1 MSLRIWALAV
11 LALTGC
17 RSSRYDLI
25 LAGGRVVDGSGN
37 GWFYGDVGVRGDRIA
52 RVGPAG
58 SLAAA
63 SGARRIDA
71 RGLVVAPGFI
81 DILGQ
86 SRYSALYGDGRMV
99 AKVTQGVTTE
109 IMGEGI
115 SNAPANDK
123 SDPAAPRKL
132 RGAHG
137 FAHWLSAMQAH
148 GVSLNV
154 GSFVGGATVRRYAMG
169 GKPGPPSAAEL
180 DTMRAAVRRAMTD
193 GALGLATALGYPPGN
208 YASTP
213 ELIALA
219 KVAGSYG
226 GIYAT
231 HLRSEGD
238 RLLEAIDEAL
248 EIGRAG
254 GLPVEIYHLKAA
266 GERNWPKAAL
276 AIAKIDS
283 ARAAGQDVG
292 ADMYPYTAA
301 WTTLSACIPPWASA
315 DGRLMENL
323 SDSSTRARIH
333 DAMLGQRSGD
343 DLCQLATPA
352 GVVVGGLTAARGRHI
367 DGMRLSDLAQQRSQ
381 DWADV
386 VIDLVK
392 QHRRGMR
399 AIFPLASEDA
409 IVLQMR
415 QPWMKF
421 GTDAAALV
429 GAGPRGRG
437 HPRGYGTY
445 PRILGRF
452 VREQQVLTLEEAV
465 RKMTSAVAAR
475 LSIRD
480 RGLLREGMCADIVV
494 FDPQSIADRAT
505 FEAPQEI
512 STGVRYVF
520 VNGVEVVKEG
530 RHTGAKPGR
539 ALRGPGRGMGPT

>member
-1 MSLRIWALAV
+1 
-11 LALTGC
+11 
-17 RSSRYDLI
+17 
-25 LAGGRVVDGSGN
+25 
-37 GWFYGDVGVRGDRIA
+37 
-52 RVGPAG
+52 
-58 SLAAA
+58 
-63 SGARRIDA
+63 
-71 RGLVVAPGFI
+71 
-81 DILGQ
+81 
-86 SRYSALYGDGRMV
+86 
-99 AKVTQGVTTE
+99 
-109 IMGEGI
+109 
-115 SNAPANDK
+115 
-123 SDPAAPRKL
+123 
-132 RGAHG
+132 
-137 FAHWLSAMQAH
+137 
-148 GVSLNV
+148 
-154 GSFVGGATVRRYAMG
+154 
-169 GKPGPPSAAEL
+169 
-180 DTMRAAVRRAMTD
+180 VRRAMSD
-193 GALGLATALGYPPGN
+193 GALGLATALAYPPGT
-208 YASTP
+208 YASTR
-213 ELIALA
+213 ELIELA

-283 ARAAGQDVG
+283 ARSAGQDVG

-301 WTTLSACIPPWASA
+301 WTTLSVCIPPWASA
-315 DGRLMENL
+315 DGRLIENL

-333 DAMLGQRSGD
+333 DEMLDERGGD
-343 DLCQLATPA
+343 DLCRLATPA
-352 GVVVGGLTAARGRHI
+352 GVVVGGLTAAGERRRI
-367 DGMRLSDLAQQRSQ
+367 DGMRLSDLAQQRGQ

-392 QHRRGMR
+392 QQRQGTR

-429 GAGPRGRG
+429 GTGPRGRG

-452 VREQQVLTLEEAV
+452 VREQNVLTLEDAV

-475 LSIRD
+475 LSIQD
-480 RGLLREGMCADIVV
+480 RGLLREGMYADIVV
-494 FDPQSIADRAT
+494 FDPGSIADRAT
-505 FEAPQEI
+505 YEVPQAL

-530 RHTGAKPGR
+530 THTGAKPGR
-539 ALRGPGRGMGPT
+539 ALRGPGKGIGPT